1 MSFLRKL
8 ILQNPLF
15 RFIFIIC
22 LHSLLNK
29 EVNIQIQYFNVRRAT
44 LLNVKMTKQSLFLH
58 FFQNLLSALFQKEI
72 L

>member
-29 EVNIQIQYFNVRRAT
+29 EVNIQIQYFNVHQVT
-44 LLNVKMTKQSLFLH
+44 LLILKKTK
-58 FFQNLLSALFQKEI
+58 K
-72 L
+72 

>member
-29 EVNIQIQYFNVRRAT
+29 EVNIQIQYFNVHQVT
-44 LLNVKMTKQSLFLH
+44 LLILKKTKKSLFLH
-58 FFQNLLSALFQKEI
+58 FFQNL
-72 L
+72 